1 MGWDYFLVGKLHS
14 GYQLINHA
22 SGLRK
27 GLELKIS
34 AQVLICQILVLR
46 HVVPTIAER
55 EGNKKN
61 TRPLRN
67 LRRAWIFYFLL

>member
-34 AQVLICQILVLR
+34 AQVLICQILMLR

-55 EGNKKN
+55 EGNKKEA
-61 TRPLRN
+61 
-67 LRRAWIFYFLL
+67 AWCETVFSHHGCGSK